1 MINSQSGSR
10 PTQRALGKFH
20 SHRAKEKEF
29 KMEEMLGGG
38 AAKPKAK
45 SAIKE
50 RASIFEK
57 KAGGGFYTQEITSKK
72 VEVASPHTNAIS

>member
-1 MINSQSGSR
+1 
-10 PTQRALGKFH
+10 
-20 SHRAKEKEF
+20 
-29 KMEEMLGGG
+29 MEEMLGGG

-57 KAGGGFYTQEITSKK
+57 KAGGGFYTQEIASKK

>member
-1 MINSQSGSR
+1 
-10 PTQRALGKFH
+10 
-20 SHRAKEKEF
+20 
-29 KMEEMLGGG
+29 MEEMLGGG

-72 VEVASPHTNAIS
+72 VDILSDTRKLSRGTDNRS